1 MSLRMDDAAC
11 SRDSHADRLTL
22 DRRGHGSAHEIGE
35 TLMIVLVLLVF
46 ISLCF
51 VLGAVMLFAYS
62 VRNRDMT
69 RIDQLSLLPLEDHSH
84 AK

>member
-1 MSLRMDDAAC
+1 
-11 SRDSHADRLTL
+11 
-22 DRRGHGSAHEIGE
+22 
-35 TLMIVLVLLVF
+35 MIVLVLLVF